1 MCSRGGAW
9 GGGEAGW
16 QREAGDKALHQG
28 KSALQ
33 RGQRSALGAA
43 VHAPR
48 AAIAGAVWMHPEKSS
63 GSQSNGQTPPKEL
76 VRLLG
81 ASCPKRKTEQTRH
94 TLPSMCTRKHR
105 QSGHG
110 SVTSRKQES
119 KEEAGARFA
128 SCRNKLL
135 ARPVRLRSA
144 RPQPDSS
151 ESTPPSHIP
160 HLEHARRAR
169 LRAIA
174 APDAPCGTH
183 SPDGMSPLWPP
194 APGKAIELL
203 FAISPRLCLCASM
216 RHWCTEAALRHRKPH
231 SKKGFKTWFLIE
243 SRTRFQ

>member
-33 RGQRSALGAA
+33 RGQHSPLGAA

-63 GSQSNGQTPPKEL
+63 GSQSNGQTPPKEP

-81 ASCPKRKTEQTRH
+81 ASCPKRKTEQTHH

-110 SVTSRKQES
+110 AVTSRKQES
-119 KEEAGARFA
+119 KG
-128 SCRNKLL
+128 
-135 ARPVRLRSA
+135 
-144 RPQPDSS
+144 
-151 ESTPPSHIP
+151 
-160 HLEHARRAR
+160 
-169 LRAIA
+169 
-174 APDAPCGTH
+174 GTH

-216 RHWCTEAALRHRKPH
+216 RHWRTEAALRHRKPH